1 MNVLDTPIQPI
12 SLFLRSSSYS
22 EALNTTKS
30 NLIFSLNEPIVNY
43 QNMDIL
49 VSCNSF
55 QFTNSFYTVNENN
68 FKFIYKILG
77 FLPITI
83 SIPYGYYDI
92 DSLIL
97 KLNTLLT
104 GIFTFSYNSLTYK
117 TTITH
122 NTNLTFILIDD
133 GFNNNIYEILG
144 INDEGFLSYTSSYTS
159 PYILNL
165 ISVQVLHVCIPNI
178 NIKSISLKNT
188 QKYNIIASILVS
200 CQFGSVQIYS
210 YNNSFEYLIND
221 SIIPFINV
229 LILDQDFNTV
239 NFNNIDW
246 FLNLSFKFIY
256 KKDLVLPKT
265 LQQYNK
271 EIKHN
276 EKEEEVNMEEEL
288 ILEEK
293 RNYLKEII
301 NNIVK

>member
-1 MNVLDTPIQPI
+1 MNILDSPIPPI

-30 NLIFSLNEPIVNY
+30 NLIFNINEPIINY

-49 VSCNSF
+49 CSCNSF

-68 FKFIYKILG
+68 YKFIYKILNNSSVS
-77 FLPITI
+77 I

-92 DSLIL
+92 DSLLI

-104 GIFTFSYNSLTYK
+104 NVFIFSYDSLTFK
-117 TTITH
+117 INITH
-122 NTNLTFILIDD
+122 KTNLTFILLDD
-133 GFNNNIYEILG
+133 GFNNNIYELLG
-144 INDEGFLSYTSSYTS
+144 IHDEGFSIYTNSYTS

-165 ISVQVLHVCIPNI
+165 MSVQVLHICIPNI

-188 QKYNIIASILVS
+188 QKYNIIASVLVYA
-200 CQFGSVQIYS
+200 QFGSVQIYN

-229 LILDQDFNTV
+229 LILDQDMNPI

-256 KKDLVLPKT
+256 KKELSLPKT
-265 LQQYNK
+265 LLQYNN
-271 EIKHN
+271 EIKHDV
-276 EKEEEVNMEEEL
+276 KEEINMEEEL

-301 NNIVK
+301 NNITK